1 MIRVLSNH
9 FSKPFAVLLS
19 GEALLFLVAYY
30 AGIFFRW
37 ANFHDF
43 TSVVSTHLGQALVY
57 TFVLVSTIFAVGLYD
72 GRYALRSVDVLSRIV
87 VGLAI
92 SFVVFSVIF
101 YVWPSLTVWRSALAI
116 SLGVSLA
123 GFLLLRYAFVNIID
137 NDLLKR
143 RVLVVGT
150 GEHAAQI
157 DALER
162 SGSAYGFNCVG
173 FLDIGTGPPKVAPMR
188 IIAKTRSLV
197 ELVDEYNV
205 NEIVVALSDRRGQAP
220 LDDLLDC
227 KLSGTPIL
235 DYNTFL
241 ERETGSVDLEALR
254 PSWFIFSDGFPGG
267 NLQQLVKRAFDIVVS
282 IICLI
287 LFMPLMAATAIAI
300 CIESGLPVFYRQER
314 VGQNGRTFKI
324 IKFRSMHVNAEA
336 DGEAVWA
343 AKNDPRTTVLGAVI
357 RKIRIDETP
366 QILNV
371 LRGEMS
377 FVGPRPERPE
387 FVAELTESIPYYNER
402 HRVKPGITG
411 WAQLNYIY
419 GASVEGARK
428 KLQYDL
434 YYIKHYSILIDVFIV
449 LQTVRVIL
457 WPVGVR

>member
-434 YYIKHYSILIDVFIV
+434 YYIKRASIALEIQIL
-449 LQTVRVIL
+449 LQTIPLIMKGSR
-457 WPVGVR
+457 